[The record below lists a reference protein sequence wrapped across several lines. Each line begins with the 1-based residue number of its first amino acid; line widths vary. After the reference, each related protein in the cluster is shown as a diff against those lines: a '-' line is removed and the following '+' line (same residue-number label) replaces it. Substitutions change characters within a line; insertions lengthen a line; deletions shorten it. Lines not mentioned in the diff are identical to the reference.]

1 MSVKNLYSI
10 QDVKAQECLNVV
22 MLKNNVEAERFFQAV
37 CENAQSP
44 VSRYPKDYKLL
55 SLGSI
60 DSETGVIQASPVP
73 RDVTPYTWVDTFLVA
88 RKAVANGS
96 PA

>member
-44 VSRYPKDYKLL
+44 VSRYPKDYRLL
-55 SLGSI
+55 CLGSI
-60 DSETGVIQASPVP
+60 DSETGVIEAASVP
-73 RDVTPYTWVDTFLVA
+73 RDVTPHTWVDTLLA
-88 RKAVANGS
+88 SRKVVSNG
-96 PA
+96 